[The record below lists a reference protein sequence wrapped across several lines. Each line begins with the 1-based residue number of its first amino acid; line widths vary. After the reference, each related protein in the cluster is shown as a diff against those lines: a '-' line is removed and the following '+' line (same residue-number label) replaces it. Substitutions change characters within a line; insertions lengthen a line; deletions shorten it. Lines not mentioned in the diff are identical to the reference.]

1 MSGNSFTHITV
12 VDQEPVRILRAAN
25 NRPKGFLEV
34 ESARCKF
41 IAHERDL
48 TQRTVASMLKGKT
61 RRAQRKF
68 RALQKKM
75 NNDNNARDVM
85 GSK

>member
-1 MSGNSFTHITV
+1 MTTFTHITV
-12 VDQEPVRILRAAN
+12 VDQEPVRIIRAAN

-48 TQRTVASMLKGKT
+48 TEAVAASMLKGKT

-75 NNDNNARDVM
+75 TNDNGAREVM
-85 GSK
+85 KSR